1 MNNMTSGN
9 LVLIMLGV
17 LFFIF
22 GVCCGQVEVIHF
34 NGEWNQSN
42 DYDITNLKDCK
53 TQNVTICHEPKLK
66 QKHKI
71 ISVPTIIVFDEGFEV
86 VRFVANIMMELDV
99 KEKEIQKEI
108 DKINLKKFE

>member
-1 MNNMTSGN
+1 MKN
-9 LVLIMLGV
+9 LITIILLM
-17 LFFIF
+17 FAFIANAQDITLLH
-22 GVCCGQVEVIHF
+22 V
-34 NGEWNQSN
+34 NAKWNESN